1 MNTHLLLAA
10 GFVFALIM
18 VGSSIWMLRTI
29 RREER
34 VAARV
39 RVIHGQPP
47 VIRKSA
53 EPQAIRAAIVNGIA
67 AVGQAIL
74 RSGMVSAR
82 TCPSWRTPWLPPGC
96 AAPRASASSSAARS
110 C

>member
-18 VGSSIWMLRTI
+18 MGSSIWMLRTI

-39 RVIHGQPP
+39 RGIHRQPP
-47 VIRKSA
+47 VIRKAAVPPGGGGGARCGWTPGSHPLPRKPP

-74 RSGMVSAR
+74 RSG
-82 TCPSWRTPWLPPGC
+82 
-96 AAPRASASSSAARS
+96 
-110 C
+110 